1 MKKPSVRQLRP
12 ASGKPVGRRSRE
24 TMLDTSESGYAALCG
39 EQTSGPCAV
48 SVEEVS

>member
-1 MKKPSVRQLRP
+1 MIRQDACP
-12 ASGKPVGRRSRE
+12 GCSA

-48 SVEEVS
+48 SVEEMP